1 MAVFVLTNSVQ
12 SFSPVLCNMGSFE
25 SEGSAFVD
33 CFKRSG
39 ILSGQEIRKKAFT
52 AHNFDQQNMRI
63 VITENEET
71 D

>member
-1 MAVFVLTNSVQ
+1 MSPPREGMKLRSVMEIKKKKVVMAVFVLTNSVQ

-39 ILSGQEIRKKAFT
+39 ILSG
-52 AHNFDQQNMRI
+52 
-63 VITENEET
+63 
-71 D
+71 

>member
-39 ILSGQEIRKKAFT
+39 ILSG
-52 AHNFDQQNMRI
+52 
-63 VITENEET
+63 
-71 D
+71 